1 MLNDHERSVKKHP
14 WSAKAHDPAD
24 LFTLFLLIAMHAAV
38 AAEGLAFHKRT
49 AVYALMCIPAKRL
62 TFLTEALTMML
73 FPAVQ
78 GYHFLYDL
86 LFLLALGLR
95 LPSADSP
102 GFHRK
107 HRIRNAHGSW
117 SVRYQKNRFILL
129 RLNAFQNN
137 CFVQRIQITGWFI
150 QKDTVTIM

>member
-1 MLNDHERSVKKHP
+1 MLNDHERSVQKHP

-78 GYHFLYDL
+78 GYHCLLYTSKQIL
-86 LFLLALGLR
+86 HFIIQGILNESILA
-95 LPSADSP
+95 
-102 GFHRK
+102 
-107 HRIRNAHGSW
+107 
-117 SVRYQKNRFILL
+117 
-129 RLNAFQNN
+129 
-137 CFVQRIQITGWFI
+137 
-150 QKDTVTIM
+150 

>member
-86 LFLLALGLR
+86 LFLFALGC
-95 LPSADSP
+95 
-102 GFHRK
+102 GFHQLTGGCHGVD
-107 HRIRNAHGSW
+107 HRLQSRTPL
-117 SVRYQKNRFILL
+117 KNNSLL
-129 RLNAFQNN
+129 
-137 CFVQRIQITGWFI
+137 
-150 QKDTVTIM
+150 